1 MALLAMMLAFAA
13 PSLSRSIRDRHLKQE
28 ATRFVA
34 ATEYARDE
42 AVSQG
47 VPMIVWIDAQARRF
61 GVQPKSAYGGDLT
74 RDREFQLGSEIRVE
88 VEKTSLTGGDVTT
101 VMEFAP
107 DGTPEPAS
115 TESVRLVDRFDAVV
129 TIARTNDR
137 WGYEIL
143 KETP

>member
-1 MALLAMMLAFAA
+1 MALLAMLLAFAA

-34 ATEYARDE
+34 LTEYARGE

-47 VPMIVWIDAQARRF
+47 VPMIVWIDSEAGRF
-61 GVQPKSAYGGDLT
+61 GAQPKSAYDGDVT
-74 RDREFQLGSEIRVE
+74 RDREFRLGSEVRLE
-88 VEKTSLTGGDVTT
+88 VAKTALVGGDLTT
-101 VMEFAP
+101 VIEFAP
-107 DGTPEPAS
+107 DGTPETAS
-115 TESVRLVDRFDAVV
+115 AESVRLVDRFDAVV
-129 TIARTNDR
+129 TIARTTDR